1 MAFYWNRR
9 FKLNLSNAR
18 DTKSC
23 LIFTR
28 VRFSFEFCR
37 SGTRLYSGAEPP
49 YELPKSSHR
58 DVSRRAAPPASPSL
72 SRAPIFPRSS
82 PGGRSPASRS
92 VHFCFAARPAG
103 QAARRRLGGDGAKPE
118 AVRLSPLA
126 LPAGQVR
133 RGGGSGLAQRA
144 ARGHGGRGVP
154 AGLRGERRSEGRAAA
169 PHGEGRRHL
178 DRVRERFRH
187 PLAHTCPGRSTD
199 RGYLERQSREGSL
212 TRPLK
217 RFAPGEMRAKRPARA
232 SRPPAR
238 GALRGSAGVGAQP
251 PGAFPSEL

>member
-103 QAARRRLGGDGAKPE
+103 QAARRRLGRDGAKPE
-118 AVRLSPLA
+118 AGSRRSRCPPGRCAEAAALGSPSGRLWATGVGASRRGREESGA
-126 LPAGQVR
+126 ARGEQLPRTG
-133 RGGGSGLAQRA
+133 RGGGTSTVFGKGSVTPSRIPV
-144 ARGHGGRGVP
+144 RGV
-154 AGLRGERRSEGRAAA
+154 ARTAAI
-169 PHGEGRRHL
+169 
-178 DRVRERFRH
+178 
-187 PLAHTCPGRSTD
+187 
-199 RGYLERQSREGSL
+199 
-212 TRPLK
+212 
-217 RFAPGEMRAKRPARA
+217 
-232 SRPPAR
+232 
-238 GALRGSAGVGAQP
+238 
-251 PGAFPSEL
+251 